1 MKAKFFEFN
10 GQSEI
15 VLENGN
21 VIASNEGEAKVDF
34 LNRASE
40 EVNAEFVEDLEVT
53 EVTASSLKKKA
64 NKALVAAF
72 DKATGVE
79 AELIKS
85 VLESRGVVVGEST
98 EEATAEGEATEETAE
113 APKKEKKAKKEKVEK
128 APREKRE
135 KPSLSETLDQANA
148 AKVNIGKVVEFVPFR
163 CAFKVLAE
171 IKRVVTDTRVNR
183 AYFRMTG
190 IEDGK
195 LYHAEITNSTITI
208 DEEATEKLAAERA
221 AEAEA
226 KEAKKAEE
234 KAAKKAKAKA
244 KAETEEAA
252 EEKPKKK
259 GGKKAKAETTEEV
272 AETPSNVYIAPEVSG
287 DDEEAIAEAE

>member
-10 GQSEI
+10 GQMEI

-21 VIASNEGEAKVDF
+21 VIAANESETKVDF
-34 LNRASE
+34 LNRASAE
-40 EVNAEFVEDLEVT
+40 ADAEFMENLDVT

-64 NKALVAAF
+64 NKALVASF
-72 DKATGVE
+72 EKATGVE

-113 APKKEKKAKKEKVEK
+113 APKKEKKAKKEKVVKEPK
-128 APREKRE
+128 EKRE
-135 KPSLSETLDQANA
+135 KPSLSGILDQANA
-148 AKVNIGKVVEFVPFR
+148 AKVNVGKVVEFVPFR

-171 IKRVVTDTRVNR
+171 IKQVVTDTRVNR

-195 LYHAEITNSTITI
+195 LYHTEITNSTLSV
-208 DEEATEKLAAERA
+208 DEEATEKLAAKRA
-221 AEAEA
+221 AEAEEKAA
-226 KEAKKAEE
+226 KLAEQ

-244 KAETEEAA
+244 ETAEEAT

>member
-10 GQSEI
+10 GQMEI

-21 VIASNEGEAKVDF
+21 VIAANESETKVDF
-34 LNRASE
+34 LNRASAE
-40 EVNAEFVEDLEVT
+40 ADAEFMENLDIT

-64 NKALVAAF
+64 NKALVASF
-72 DKATGVE
+72 GKATGVE

-85 VLESRGVVVGEST
+85 VLESRGVAVGEQT
-98 EEATAEGEATEETAE
+98 EEAEGETTEETAE
-113 APKKEKKAKKEKVEK
+113 APKKEKKAKKEKVVKEPK
-128 APREKRE
+128 EKRE
-135 KPSLSETLDQANA
+135 KPSLSDILDQANA
-148 AKVNIGKVVEFVPFR
+148 AKVNVGKVVEFVPFR

-171 IKRVVTDTRVNR
+171 IKQVVTDTRVNR

-195 LYHAEITNSTITI
+195 LYHTEITNSTLSV
-208 DEEATEKLAAERA
+208 DEEATEKLAAKRA
-221 AEAEA
+221 AEAEEKAA
-226 KEAKKAEE
+226 KLAEQ

-244 KAETEEAA
+244 ETTEEAT

-259 GGKKAKAETTEEV
+259 GGKKAKVEEATEEV

>member
-10 GQSEI
+10 GQMEI

-21 VIASNEGEAKVDF
+21 VIAANESETKVDF
-34 LNRASE
+34 LNRASAE
-40 EVNAEFVEDLEVT
+40 ADAEFMENLEVT

-64 NKALVAAF
+64 NKALVASF
-72 DKATGVE
+72 EKATGDE

-85 VLESRGVVVGEST
+85 VLESRGVAVGEQT
-98 EEATAEGEATEETAE
+98 EEAEGETTEETAE
-113 APKKEKKAKKEKVEK
+113 APKKEKKAKKEKVVKEPK
-128 APREKRE
+128 EKRE
-135 KPSLSETLDQANA
+135 KPSLSDILDQANA
-148 AKVNIGKVVEFVPFR
+148 AKVNVGKVVEFVPFR
-163 CAFKVLAE
+163 SAFKVLAE
-171 IKRVVTDTRVNR
+171 IKQVVTDTRVNR

-195 LYHAEITNSTITI
+195 LYHTEITNSSLTV

-221 AEAEA
+221 AEAEEKAA
-226 KEAKKAEE
+226 KLAEQ

-244 KAETEEAA
+244 EETT

-259 GGKKAKAETTEEV
+259 GGKKAKVEKATEEV

>member
-10 GQSEI
+10 GQMEI

-21 VIASNEGEAKVDF
+21 VIAANESETKVDF
-34 LNRASE
+34 LNRASAE
-40 EVNAEFVEDLEVT
+40 ADAEFMENLEVT

-64 NKALVAAF
+64 NKALVASF
-72 DKATGVE
+72 EKATGVE

-85 VLESRGVVVGEST
+85 VLESRGVAVGEQT
-98 EEATAEGEATEETAE
+98 EEAEGETTEETAE
-113 APKKEKKAKKEKVEK
+113 APKKEKKAKKEKVVKEPK
-128 APREKRE
+128 EKRE
-135 KPSLSETLDQANA
+135 KPSLSDILDQANA
-148 AKVNIGKVVEFVPFR
+148 AKVNVGKVVEFVPFR

-171 IKRVVTDTRVNR
+171 IKQVVTDTRVNR

-195 LYHAEITNSTITI
+195 LYHTEITNSTLTV
-208 DEEATEKLAAERA
+208 DEEATEKLAEKRA
-221 AEAEA
+221 AEAEEKAA
-226 KEAKKAEE
+226 KLAEQ

-244 KAETEEAA
+244 EETI

-259 GGKKAKAETTEEV
+259 GGKKAKVEEATEEV

>member
-10 GQSEI
+10 GQMEI

-21 VIASNEGEAKVDF
+21 VIAANESETKVDF
-34 LNRASE
+34 LNSASAE
-40 EVNAEFVEDLEVT
+40 ADAEFMENLEVT

-64 NKALVAAF
+64 NKALVASF
-72 DKATGVE
+72 GKATGVE

-85 VLESRGVVVGEST
+85 VLESRGVAVGEQT
-98 EEATAEGEATEETAE
+98 EEAEGETTEETAE
-113 APKKEKKAKKEKVEK
+113 APKKEKKAKKEKVVKEPK
-128 APREKRE
+128 EKRE
-135 KPSLSETLDQANA
+135 KPSLSDILDQANA
-148 AKVNIGKVVEFVPFR
+148 AKVNVGKVVEFVPFR

-171 IKRVVTDTRVNR
+171 IKQVVTDTRVNR

-195 LYHAEITNSTITI
+195 LYHTEITNSTLTV
-208 DEEATEKLAAERA
+208 DEEATEKLAEKRA
-221 AEAEA
+221 AEAEEKAA
-226 KEAKKAEE
+226 KLAEQ

-244 KAETEEAA
+244 EETT

-259 GGKKAKAETTEEV
+259 GGKKAKVEEAAEEV